1 MKRLFLLLSIAG
13 ICELQAQTGFTL
25 SSPSGRLR
33 TIVAAGEEL
42 TYDLALD
49 GRTVMEPSALALE
62 LDDGTVCPIP
72 RPSIV
77 RPKCMTGTTP

>member
-1 MKRLFLLLSIAG
+1 MKRLFLLLSIVG
-13 ICELQAQTGFTL
+13 ICDLQAQTGYTL

-33 TIVAAGEEL
+33 TTVAAGEEL

-62 LDDGTVCPIP
+62 LDDGTVWGRNP
-72 RPSIV
+72 RVKRAPLSFG
-77 RPKCMTGTTP
+77 RGT